1 MIVSLL
7 WKYALTGG
15 FVFSCF
21 LGLGEVC
28 GQYLSQGYI
37 AALPHMQSEMGLWEV
52 FDFDDIV

>member
-1 MIVSLL
+1 
-7 WKYALTGG
+7 
-15 FVFSCF
+15 VFSCF